1 MDWDSFK
8 KLIYDKAG
16 EQSINLYGTV
26 SVNSSDS
33 IQRWKLWQC
42 SIYNETLKTFD
53 WSKWPDFFIYFPW
66 DTSNASVALSSHCTQ
81 HSLRLTGF
89 DLWLIKV
96 AEFKWFLRYLITE
109 LTLLDKHR
117 RGTVVNQALPSLHE
131 GLLKITILVPLN
143 LPKVQWCQIN
153 SIHGFWI
160 TPLLLLSFI

>member
-1 MDWDSFK
+1 MTPYKDEN
-8 KLIYDKAG
+8 YDNARFTTKP
-16 EQSINLYGTV
+16 
-26 SVNSSDS
+26 
-33 IQRWKLWQC
+33 
-42 SIYNETLKTFD
+42 LKPLTD
-53 WSKWPDFFIYFPW
+53 QGGRIFFIYFPW

-143 LPKVQWCQIN
+143 LPKVQWCRIN